1 MGPFN
6 TLRAKLCDRVHC
18 KNSFC
23 WLENPSCWYLNM
35 TFQFVGAAGKQS
47 IGKVTGVTYAVR
59 IYPRLWGVYLV
70 SVSRCIVVGAVA
82 VDGSLAGVWSVQVR
96 GSRGE
101 KRPLGILLK
110 TPMAAHGSLA
120 GVSLVHA
127 QGRQRKEESGGHNQQ
142 LQRHSM
148 FHVRQR
154 PRTHPDI
161 VPGLPAEET
170 TRRQL
175 ETILHLNPKTH
186 WGPPSWR
193 CKMMRTFTRED

>member
-23 WLENPSCWYLNM
+23 LMENLSCWYLNM
-35 TFQFVGAAGKQS
+35 TFQFVGATGKQS

-59 IYPRLWGVYLV
+59 IYLRLWGVCHV
-70 SVSRCIVVGAVA
+70 SVSRCIVAGAVA
-82 VDGSLAGVWSVQVR
+82 MDGLLAGVWLVQVR

-127 QGRQRKEESGGHNQQ
+127 QGRQRKEESGRHKQ

-148 FHVRQR
+148 FHLRQR
-154 PRTHPDI
+154 PWTRPDI

-175 ETILHLNPKTH
+175 ETLLHLNSKTH
-186 WGPPSWR
+186 WGPPSWW